1 MCAAPP
7 TLLQCSYEGRAWVG
21 WHRSRRLGASSQEPG
36 QPGERCAIRV
46 SGMTRFEG
54 LWSVLPTSIRSP
66 FVPDRRVN
74 SRSTARFPP
83 FLDRTS
89 AALHGSYLRQVQH
102 EGAVQWR
109 LQFTNI
115 SLSSVSRW
123 RALLGPT
130 ETKLFGSPWRDPG
143 CGWLTRWSALKWR
156 KLWPAGHSDIDIN
169 LCSSSRTQS
178 NVHLD
183 NYLITSA
190 F

>member
-7 TLLQCSYEGRAWVG
+7 TLLQCSYEGTAWVG
-21 WHRSRRLGASSQEPG
+21 WHRSRRLGASSEEPG
-36 QPGERCAIRV
+36 KPGERCAIRV

-102 EGAVQWR
+102 RGGAMETTVHKHLIEQC
-109 LQFTNI
+109 LTMACA
-115 SLSSVSRW
+115 SRAD
-123 RALLGPT
+123 RDKAL
-130 ETKLFGSPWRDPG
+130 
-143 CGWLTRWSALKWR
+143 WLTMARSWVRLANEVERSEMAQVVASGPFR
-156 KLWPAGHSDIDIN
+156 H
-169 LCSSSRTQS
+169 R
-178 NVHLD
+178 H
-183 NYLITSA
+183 
-190 F
+190 